1 MHISS
6 MAAADGEGMAV
17 AEGEGETG
25 DGGTA
30 TEPEVSM
37 GFAAEDN
44 GLSAEVELLDGH
56 SLDLLSCLA
65 TRVTTVE
72 NHQSELLSEL
82 KAIRACLES
91 LQDDFGKL
99 QRVVHRALEE
109 NSESAARQSRR
120 GVHDSVDN
128 VPASCLGL

>member
-25 DGGTA
+25 DEGTA
-30 TEPEVSM
+30 AEPEVSM

-72 NHQSELLSEL
+72 NHQPELLSEL

-91 LQDDFGKL
+91 LQDDFSKL
-99 QRVVHRALEE
+99 QRVAHRELEE
-109 NSESAARQSRR
+109 NSESAAHQSRR